1 MSERSHKA
9 GYDPQE
15 YSCQA
20 SYSRREFATDRHET
34 EYALMNIERLRNAR
48 GLNQDDLAEMADI
61 KQSTISKIE
70 NGFDGVTLRVLKRIA
85 IALEVEVRDL
95 FDDERTAAEQSL
107 IAAFRNLSPAR
118 QQGWLDLAE
127 TLTLPDPKGS
137 KESE

>member
-1 MSERSHKA
+1 
-9 GYDPQE
+9 
-15 YSCQA
+15 
-20 SYSRREFATDRHET
+20 
-34 EYALMNIERLRNAR
+34 MNIERLRIAR
-48 GLNQDDLAEMADI
+48 GLNQDDLAEMADV

-95 FDDERTAAEQSL
+95 FDDDRTAAEQSL

-127 TLTLPDPKGS
+127 TLTLPDSQGP